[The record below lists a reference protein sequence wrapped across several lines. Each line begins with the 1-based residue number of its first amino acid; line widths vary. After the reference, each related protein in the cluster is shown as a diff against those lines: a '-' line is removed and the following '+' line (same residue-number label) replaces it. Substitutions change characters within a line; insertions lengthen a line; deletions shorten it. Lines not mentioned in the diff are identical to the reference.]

1 MKKLLIFDLDGT
13 LLDTLTDLQN
23 SVNFALNQFGYP
35 LRSREDIRKAIGN
48 GVAKLVAR
56 SIPENEANP
65 HYFACLEVFKKHYS
79 EHNTD
84 NTFPYKGMVEVI
96 YKLKGMGYKTA
107 VATNKIDRLAHSLIE
122 DAFPN
127 GFDFILGDIDG
138 VPKKPEPNMIN
149 NILSHFG
156 LAKEDAM
163 YIGDTNVDEETALN
177 SQLDYVLVTYG
188 YRTKEEIK
196 KTCLCRT
203 LLGSP
208 NEVLKYF
215 EKLKV

>member
-23 SVNFALNQFGYP
+23 SVNFAISKFGFP
-35 LRSREDIRKAIGN
+35 LKTREDVRKAIGN
-48 GVAKLVAR
+48 GVAKLIAR

-65 HYFACLEVFKKHYS
+65 HYFECLDIFKKHYA
-79 EHNTD
+79 EHYFE
-84 NTFPYKGMVEVI
+84 NTFPYDGMVEVI
-96 YKLKGMGYKTA
+96 NKLKQMGYKTA
-107 VATNKIDRLAHSLIE
+107 VATNKIDRLGKELIE
-122 DAFPN
+122 VHFPG
-127 GFDFILGDIDG
+127 GFDYVLGDIDG
-138 VPKKPEPNMIN
+138 VPKKPAPDMIN
-149 NILSHFG
+149 NILKHFG
-156 LAKEDAM
+156 LNKENAM

-177 SQLDYVLVTYG
+177 SELDYVLVTYG
-188 YRTKEEIK
+188 YRTEEEIK

-215 EKLKV
+215 EKLKD